1 MKATKGGDFK
11 PIPLPKP
18 ATVFAR
24 CYSVIDI
31 GTVPGFYQGKP
42 QDPQR
47 KIWITWEMPSLKATF
62 NEEKGPQ
69 PFVISMELTAST
81 AEKSNLS
88 KLISQWR
95 NKPFTPEEI
104 EGFDPATMIG
114 KCGFISFIYKT
125 KGKFKGQNF
134 KEITNENTNLVFN
147 GIMPVPEGVQKL
159 KQINEYFNWDWDK
172 VATEGFKKEEFEKI
186 PKFIREKMATS
197 EEFAKFAKG
206 YSMNAAAGGEAEA
219 EEEDTKQET
228 VTDVEGDW

>member
-47 KIWITWEMPSLKATF
+47 KIWITWEMPSLKAVF
-62 NEEKGPQ
+62 NAEKGEQ

-104 EGFDPATMIG
+104 DGFDPATMIG
-114 KCGFISFIYKT
+114 KCGFISFIHKT
-125 KGKFKGQNF
+125 KGKFKGQSF
-134 KEITNENTNLVFN
+134 KEVTNENTNLSFN
-147 GIMPVPEGVQKL
+147 GIMPVPEGVAKM
-159 KQINEYFNWDWDK
+159 KQINLYYNWDWDLIAEK
-172 VATEGFKKEEFEKI
+172 GFNKEEFEKI

-197 EEFAKFAKG
+197 DEFKKFSGG
-206 YSMNAAAGGEAEA
+206 YSMTPPADDAAA
-219 EEEDTKQET
+219 EEETEKPET